1 MLDYVFYYI
10 EAHLACIFLL
20 AIVLFKILKGVN
32 KQITQVYLCQLIV
45 DLVLY
50 FFAEVFWA
58 LVDGGVLSSDIKMLY
73 LSNVFTYILISIASY
88 QWFLL
93 SEAIQKDK
101 AVENTPVKW
110 LLSVPVWIMA
120 ILCVTAYR
128 TGLPFYVDEA
138 GKIVNGKFYLVLIIV
153 PFAYMIASS
162 IKAFIRAFSRDGYAD
177 RNIYLMIGFFPLA
190 PIILGALQA
199 VYWRIPFLC
208 YGAVAAVYYIYIS
221 ILDNLI
227 SIDPL
232 TQMNNRTQMYKYLT
246 LKMRNEEPGMSLFL
260 MIIDVDKF
268 KGINDTYGHIEGDRA
283 LVKISDAI
291 KNACQGPRNR
301 FFVSRYGGDEFIVV
315 AEMAYKAE
323 AVWLADQIK
332 NNVRRAAEEGNQ
344 KYNLSVS
351 IGIAQYDYNS
361 PITIP
366 AFIARADS
374 DLYKQKKLNAG

>member
-1 MLDYVFYYI
+1 M
-10 EAHLACIFLL
+10 
-20 AIVLFKILKGVN
+20 ILKGVN
-32 KQITQVYLCQLIV
+32 KQITQVYLCHLIV

-332 NNVRRAAEEGNQ
+332 NNVRRAAEEGDQ

>member
-20 AIVLFKILKGVN
+20 AIVLFMILKGVN
-32 KQITQVYLCQLIV
+32 KQITQVYLCHLIV

-332 NNVRRAAEEGNQ
+332 NNVRRAAEEGDQ